1 MDRNVSISCCH
12 EDLVADLCSFW
23 LRTVFTSFVY
33 FRLFP
38 NTGCRWD
45 LDDFICTCCCI
56 VDFDSWENMC
66 DEFFVRSCDSSCRG
80 LTSDEDDYGGVF
92 KSAGSLRGW
101 HCDVDKGECGIGGD
115 VSCFVCKSK
124 QIVVR
129 HLSSFNWYVE
139 GGRYGCGFGENGLID
154 AVARTSAVWTYVIE
168 AVTRTKAG
176 WTDVIET
183 SAGKRTVWC
192 VYVGKTGDI

>member
-1 MDRNVSISCCH
+1 M
-12 EDLVADLCSFW
+12 
-23 LRTVFTSFVY
+23 
-33 FRLFP
+33 
-38 NTGCRWD
+38 
-45 LDDFICTCCCI
+45 
-56 VDFDSWENMC
+56 
-66 DEFFVRSCDSSCRG
+66 
-80 LTSDEDDYGGVF
+80 
-92 KSAGSLRGW
+92 
-101 HCDVDKGECGIGGD
+101 
-115 VSCFVCKSK
+115 
-124 QIVVR
+124 
-129 HLSSFNWYVE
+129 E